1 MDYGY
6 ENDILNAIFYM
17 NMKEQLLD
25 SLQVFVRSL

>member
-6 ENDILNAIFYM
+6 ENDILNAIFCM
-17 NMKEQLLD
+17 DMKEQLLD

>member
-6 ENDILNAIFYM
+6 EDDILKANFCM
-17 NMKEQLLD
+17 EMKEQLLD